1 MKIFKYL
8 SPERIDVLE
17 NQVLRFTQANY
28 LNDPFE
34 HLPFVS
40 QLVDEAYTEKLYNEN
55 INPILQQFANRKLCI
70 NDIPEELRDAVPDN
84 VKEEVFSYSME
95 EAMNLIPAFHPK
107 NLLNLFTKEGKELGV
122 DYSSLLKDS
131 WNNRFGVL
139 SLTKSCDNLTMWS
152 HYSRSHEGFVIE
164 FDSSNEYFNSGKN
177 KGGAVGKLQEIK
189 YTKVRPKL
197 TLIDSKL
204 GENEL
209 LGFFIENILLT
220 KSIHWEYEE
229 EVRLI
234 QSLSD
239 SDKTLTYNEQEIH
252 LFGFDSSAVKS
263 VFLGVNIHD
272 ILKNKIL
279 QTLTEHRYN
288 HVNIYQGKLS
298 QSEYKVEFK
307 RMTIS

>member
-1 MKIFKYL
+1 MELFKYL

-17 NQVLRFTQANY
+17 NQALRFTQANY

-34 HLPFVS
+34 HMPFVS
-40 QLVDEAYTEKLYNEN
+40 KIIDEAYTKKLYDEN
-55 INPILQQFANRKLCI
+55 FKPIIQQIANRKLCI
-70 NDIPEELRDAVPDN
+70 DDIPEEFREAIPDD
-84 VKEEVFSYSME
+84 VKEEVFSYSIG
-95 EAMNLIPAFHPK
+95 EALNLIPGFHPN
-107 NLLNLFTKEGKELGV
+107 NLINLFAMEGQELGL
-122 DYSSLLKDS
+122 DYSSLLKES
-131 WNNRFGVL
+131 WNKKFGVL

-164 FDSSNEYFNSGKN
+164 FDSSNEYFNRGKN
-177 KGGAVGKLQEIK
+177 KGGAVWKLQEIK
-189 YTKVRPKL
+189 YSKVRPKL

-209 LGFFIENILLT
+209 LEFLIENILLT

-234 QSLSD
+234 QNLSD

-272 ILKNKIL
+272 NLKNKVL

-288 HVNIYQGKLS
+288 HVNIYQGELS
-298 QSEYKVEFK
+298 KSEYKVEFK
-307 RMTIS
+307 SMTTS